1 MWGTLSLCS
10 SGAVQNAIKRICGI
24 TSIRVKRKEKEL
36 AGGKKQWWF
45 VIHDDEDIL
54 CALGAKWKLIEVQTS
69 WKLESCYHP
78 ISSDSHSSTI
88 DLKHSAI
95 VEEAVQPADKVPEHD
110 LHSSTDNSQCE
121 SHSSSV
127 SAVSSTH
134 CHAISEPSAS
144 QPADNV
150 LEHDSHSSTDNSNSE
165 SHSSSVF
172 VPSPTTCHAGAEP
185 SMSSD

>member
-1 MWGTLSLCS
+1 MCS

-45 VIHDDEDIL
+45 VIHDDEDTL
-54 CALGAKWKLIEVQTS
+54 CALDAKWNLIEVQTS
-69 WKLESCYHP
+69 WKLESCYRP

-110 LHSSTDNSQCE
+110 SHSSTDNSHCE

-150 LEHDSHSSTDNSNSE
+150 LEHNSHSSTDNSSGE

-172 VPSPTTCHAGAEP
+172 VPPPTTCHASAEP
-185 SMSSD
+185 SVSSD